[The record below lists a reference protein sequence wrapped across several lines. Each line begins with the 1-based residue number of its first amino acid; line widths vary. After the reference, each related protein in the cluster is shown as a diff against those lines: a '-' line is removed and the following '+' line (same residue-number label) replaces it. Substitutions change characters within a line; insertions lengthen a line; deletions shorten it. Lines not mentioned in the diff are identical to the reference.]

1 MKKESDTTLGRASR
15 VELIVALSAA
25 NHHDAEQLAAS
36 TTRTACPDP
45 AHSSTMPGFNLRRM
59 MMSACMGA
67 AVGGA
72 GVAVSGFLQLGRL
85 PPQQQI
91 LTSAAFMGVVF
102 GAGSVVR

>member
-1 MKKESDTTLGRASR
+1 
-15 VELIVALSAA
+15 
-25 NHHDAEQLAAS
+25 
-36 TTRTACPDP
+36 
-45 AHSSTMPGFNLRRM
+45 M

-72 GVAVSGFLQLGRL
+72 GVAVSGFLQLGRM

>member
-1 MKKESDTTLGRASR
+1 
-15 VELIVALSAA
+15 
-25 NHHDAEQLAAS
+25 
-36 TTRTACPDP
+36 
-45 AHSSTMPGFNLRRM
+45 M

-67 AVGGA
+67 CVGGA
-72 GVAVSGFLQLGRL
+72 GVAVSGFLQLGRM

>member
-1 MKKESDTTLGRASR
+1 IVQSSAHRLSGVEFVVNRTPVTVSHHRSPSR
-15 VELIVALSAA
+15 I
-25 NHHDAEQLAAS
+25 
-36 TTRTACPDP
+36 T
-45 AHSSTMPGFNLRRM
+45 STMPGFNLRRM
-59 MMSACMGA
+59 VMSAFMGA

-72 GVAVSGFLQLGRL
+72 GVAVSGFLQLGRM

>member
-1 MKKESDTTLGRASR
+1 MLGHVDDASR
-15 VELIVALSAA
+15 VSSSHAGCRKSSQR
-25 NHHDAEQLAAS
+25 AEQLAAS
-36 TTRTACPDP
+36 TTGTACPDYT
-45 AHSSTMPGFNLRRM
+45 HSSTMPGFNLRRM
-59 MMSACMGA
+59 VMSACMGA

-72 GVAVSGFLQLGRL
+72 GVAVSGFLQLGRM

>member
-1 MKKESDTTLGRASR
+1 
-15 VELIVALSAA
+15 
-25 NHHDAEQLAAS
+25 
-36 TTRTACPDP
+36 
-45 AHSSTMPGFNLRRM
+45 MPGFNLRRM

-72 GVAVSGFLQLGRL
+72 GVAVSGFLQLGRM